1 MMANLRLT
9 WKKAYHTA
17 PHASNRTARGSY
29 AGHKHSTSQK
39 NTQNYGYAHHFR
51 KVFLETLVIKPTQSR
66 PPFPCS
72 RKSQTSPCS
81 AVFCF
86 PCTNASCS
94 ALRPATAR
102 ASNAMEGLTRNK
114 TLLFLKKWM
123 RKWMRK
129 SAVFHHSA
137 RSQLQCA
144 IGLERIRVEGHN
156 HPAENSRARFQFAIS
171 RLLANETVTFV
182 ETN

>member
-123 RKWMRK
+123 
-129 SAVFHHSA
+129 SFHPHSLQIA
-137 RSQLQCA
+137 RCQLKCSVKPWTKPEVKET
-144 IGLERIRVEGHN
+144 IIPHTRFRGCPKPFC
-156 HPAENSRARFQFAIS
+156 PASSSRPLRNSK
-171 RLLANETVTFV
+171 L
-182 ETN
+182 

>member
-1 MMANLRLT
+1 MVCLNHPAAHTGIRNSAAALPQCQCWIRKRNYNKELSFSKRRVVFPCIARHSNIKYTRNTTKMMANLRLT

-114 TLLFLKKWM
+114 TLLFLKK
-123 RKWMRK
+123 
-129 SAVFHHSA
+129 
-137 RSQLQCA
+137 
-144 IGLERIRVEGHN
+144 
-156 HPAENSRARFQFAIS
+156 
-171 RLLANETVTFV
+171 
-182 ETN
+182 